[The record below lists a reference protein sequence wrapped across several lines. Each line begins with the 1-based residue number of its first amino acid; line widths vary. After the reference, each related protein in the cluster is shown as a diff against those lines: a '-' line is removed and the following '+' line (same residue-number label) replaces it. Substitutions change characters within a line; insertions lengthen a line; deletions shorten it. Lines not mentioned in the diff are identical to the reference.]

1 MAVHGRHD
9 TDFIDGSCALMQSR
23 RSMPRIVALLL
34 CLSPAFGARA
44 DQAAAELLAW
54 AIGDHA
60 HVLVGEAHGPEEIP
74 ALVGHLA
81 AMRVEAAP
89 LLVALELPQTEQP
102 ALDAW
107 LDSDG
112 GKDAR
117 ARLLGRP
124 FWQRNRQDGRS
135 SSAMLDLLE
144 RLRALRAGGR
154 PLTLLAYD
162 AGDGPAQE
170 PAQLIAAA
178 LRERPQARLLLLAG
192 NYRLGREDPD
202 SLGSALAA
210 LDPLAFDVTAWT
222 GAFWTCGDAP
232 EAPCGLHQLE
242 TGEIRQGPVLHADA
256 RLRAQGFAGQL
267 ILRAF
272 SASEP
277 AVGPR

>member
-1 MAVHGRHD
+1 
-9 TDFIDGSCALMQSR
+9 
-23 RSMPRIVALLL
+23 MPRLIALLL
-34 CLSPAFGARA
+34 CLFPAYGARA

-54 AIGDHA
+54 AIGDHR
-60 HVLVGEAHGPEEIP
+60 HVLLGEVHGTEEIP

-81 AMRVEAAP
+81 AMLGEAAP

-112 GKDAR
+112 GPEAR
-117 ARLLGRP
+117 ARLLARP
-124 FWQRNRQDGRS
+124 FWQRERQDGRS
-135 SSAMLDLLE
+135 SGAMLDLVE
-144 RLRALRAGGR
+144 RLRALRAAGR
-154 PLTLLAYD
+154 RLTLLAYD

-178 LRERPQARLLLLAG
+178 MRDRPQARLLLLAG
-192 NYRLGREDPD
+192 NYRLGREDPG
-202 SLGSALAA
+202 SLGSALAG

-222 GAFWTCGDAP
+222 GTFWTCGDAP
-232 EAPCGLHQLE
+232 EAPCGRHRLE
-242 TGEIRQGPVLHADA
+242 ADATGQGPMLHADA
-256 RLRAQGFAGQL
+256 ALRARGFAGQL
-267 ILRAF
+267 ILATF